1 MLERWHRSNRD
12 LPQIDVKDIVEECP
26 LFNRGKKPHPEH
38 QHHPEYTQSSYRRL
52 RDIED
57 CLPVRD
63 YIAPLSNPSLLPQT
77 IQGVDKSKINFDK
90 VLSQHDRSYGI

>member
-77 IQGVDKSKINFDK
+77 I
-90 VLSQHDRSYGI
+90 